1 MHEYQQ
7 TVGWVEERNATK
19 MFVARQN
26 WYYNLVVEVILSIM
40 QEIET
45 ARLYLRQFTLDD
57 LDDLSRIYSNPEVTK
72 YLTGVRTR
80 QETETAIHTMIQ
92 RWEQNNFGM
101 WALVH
106 KIDRKMIGRCGLAF
120 LDKTPE
126 VELGYAIDKVY
137 WNQGLVTEA
146 SFASLN
152 YGFDILQLERIVAIA
167 RPENIASQR
176 VIQKVG
182 MKYEKNARY
191 YETDVVYYS
200 ILRETYRQSKVVL

>member
-1 MHEYQQ
+1 
-7 TVGWVEERNATK
+7 
-19 MFVARQN
+19 
-26 WYYNLVVEVILSIM
+26 M

-45 ARLYLRQFTLDD
+45 ARLYLRQFRPED
-57 LDDLSRIYSNPEVTK
+57 LDDLYRIYSDPETMK

-80 QETETAIHTMIQ
+80 EATEIAIHTMLK

-106 KIDRKMIGRCGLAF
+106 KIDCKMIGRCGLAF
-120 LDKTPE
+120 LDQTPE
-126 VELGYAIDKVY
+126 VELGYALDKVY
-137 WNQGLVTEA
+137 WNQGLATEA

-152 YGFDILQLERIVAIA
+152 YGFKILKLERIVAIA

-182 MKYEKNARY
+182 MKYEKNAHY
-191 YETDVVYYS
+191 YETDVVYYYVS
-200 ILRETYRQSKVVL
+200 RESYQSKVVL

>member
-1 MHEYQQ
+1 M
-7 TVGWVEERNATK
+7 VEI
-19 MFVARQN
+19 
-26 WYYNLVVEVILSIM
+26 ILIM

-45 ARLYLRQFTLDD
+45 ARLYLRQFTPDD
-57 LDDLSRIYSNPEVTK
+57 LDDLYRIYSDPETMK

-80 QETETAIHTMIQ
+80 EATEIAIHTMLK
-92 RWEQNNFGM
+92 RWEENNFGM

-126 VELGYAIDKVY
+126 VELGYALDKVY
-137 WNQGLVTEA
+137 WNQGLATEA

-152 YGFDILQLERIVAIA
+152 YGFQILKLDRIVAIA

-200 ILRETYRQSKVVL
+200 ISRETYESKVVL

>member
-1 MHEYQQ
+1 
-7 TVGWVEERNATK
+7 
-19 MFVARQN
+19 
-26 WYYNLVVEVILSIM
+26 M

-45 ARLYLRQFTLDD
+45 ARLYLRQFTPDD
-57 LDDLSRIYSNPEVTK
+57 LDELYRIYSDPEIMK
-72 YLTGVRTR
+72 YLTGVKTKE
-80 QETETAIHTMIQ
+80 ETEIAIHTMLQ

-106 KIDRKMIGRCGLAF
+106 KIDRKLIGRCGLAF

-137 WNQGLVTEA
+137 WNQGLATEA

-152 YGFDILQLERIVAIA
+152 YGFQILNLERIVAIA

-191 YETDVVYYS
+191 YETDVLYYS
-200 ILRETYRQSKVVL
+200 ISRETYESKVIL